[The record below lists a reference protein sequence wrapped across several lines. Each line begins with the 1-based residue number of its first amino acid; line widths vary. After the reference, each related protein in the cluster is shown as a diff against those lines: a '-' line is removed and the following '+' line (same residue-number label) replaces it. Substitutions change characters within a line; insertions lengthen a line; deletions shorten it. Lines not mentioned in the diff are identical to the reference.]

1 MTQKENLMQA
11 LGKILDILEENKR
24 DINTLSI
31 KLRELNDQSIN
42 HIQKV
47 GILRFNPFA
56 DTGGDQSFIL
66 AMLDG
71 TNTGIVMT
79 SLHSR
84 GSTRWYAKKV
94 REGKGVDFQLSEE
107 EEKAINN
114 AVAVATKKR
123 EIGQVK
129 RVDS

>member
-11 LGKILDILEENKR
+11 LEKILDILKENKS
-24 DINTLSI
+24 DIETLFQKVGILQEESL
-31 KLRELNDQSIN
+31 K

-66 AMLDG
+66 ALLDG
-71 TNTGIVMT
+71 FNTGIVIT

-84 GSTRWYAKKV
+84 GSTRWYAKRVK
-94 REGKGVDFQLSEE
+94 EGKGVDFQLSEE
-107 EEKAINN
+107 EERAINN
-114 AVAVATKKR
+114 AVAVKR
-123 EIGQVK
+123 HSKLG
-129 RVDS
+129 